1 MSEQITELLAAVE
14 TGSAL
19 LKPLPVQKSSVLGQ
33 ILAMRKDLVGHLKT
47 LEKVH
52 GPVWKIAIGR
62 GGMISL
68 LGPDALEFV
77 WKNKDGAFSSARGW
91 EPYIGKVFPG
101 AIMSMDGDQ
110 HRYQRRIMQV
120 AFRRPA
126 LRTYLEQMSPAIDF
140 GLNAWLPATEPA
152 AHRQMFPLLKQLTLD
167 LAASVF
173 MGVELGQSAKA
184 LNRAFMATVAAS
196 LAIVRTPIP
205 GLTMWRG
212 IRGRE
217 LLVRRFRELLPQKRA
232 AHTSDFFSEFCHAQS
247 EQGERFTDEEII
259 DHMIFLMMAAH
270 DTTTSTLTTMMY
282 LLARHPEWQD
292 RLRAKALA
300 LDRRQLEFD
309 DLDRVEELTW
319 AMRESLRLVPPLTSM
334 PRMCVKDT
342 VFQGFEIPA
351 GMLVGVYP
359 IHAHY
364 MESLWT
370 DPFKFDPERF
380 SPERQEDK
388 RHSYAWVPFGGGA
401 HMCIGQHFA
410 TLQVKAIMHQLLLRY
425 RWTIAP
431 GYVMPQQLVPIAKP
445 KDGLHVTLQRLPP
458 A

>member
-1 MSEQITELLAAVE
+1 MNEQATELLPPVEPGAACRK
-14 TGSAL
+14 A
-19 LKPLPVQKSSVLGQ
+19 LPVQRSSVLVQ
-33 ILAMRKDLVGHLKT
+33 ILAMRKDLVGHLMA
-47 LEKVH
+47 LEKIH
-52 GPVWKIAIGR
+52 GPAWKIAIGR

-77 WKNKDGAFSSARGW
+77 WKNRDGAFSSARGW

-101 AIMSMDGDQ
+101 AIMAMDGDQ

-120 AFRRPA
+120 AFRKPA
-126 LRTYLEQMSPAIDF
+126 LRTYLEQMSPAIDL
-140 GLNAWLPATEPA
+140 GLSGWMRPNGASAE
-152 AHRQMFPLLKQLTLD
+152 RQMFPLLKQLTLD

-173 MGVELGQSAKA
+173 MGVELGHRAKD

-196 LAIVRTPIP
+196 LALIRMPVP
-205 GLTMWRG
+205 GFSMWRG

-217 LLVRRFRELLPQKRA
+217 LLVKRFRELLPQKRA
-232 AHTSDFFSEFCHAQS
+232 AHTNDFFSEFCHAQS
-247 EQGERFTDEEII
+247 ELGERFTDQEII

-282 LLARHPEWQD
+282 LLARHPEWQE

-300 LDRRQLEFD
+300 LGRRQLEFD
-309 DLDRVEELTW
+309 DLDQVEELSWT
-319 AMRESLRLVPPLTSM
+319 MREALRLTPPLTSM

-359 IHAHY
+359 IHVHY
-364 MESLWT
+364 MDSLWT
-370 DPFKFDPERF
+370 EPFKFDPERF

-388 RHSYAWVPFGGGA
+388 HHAFAWVPFGGGA

-425 RWTIAP
+425 RWSIAP
-431 GYVMPQQLVPIAKP
+431 GYIMPQQLVPIAKP
-445 KDGLHVTLQRLPP
+445 KDGLQVTLRRM
-458 A
+458 AA